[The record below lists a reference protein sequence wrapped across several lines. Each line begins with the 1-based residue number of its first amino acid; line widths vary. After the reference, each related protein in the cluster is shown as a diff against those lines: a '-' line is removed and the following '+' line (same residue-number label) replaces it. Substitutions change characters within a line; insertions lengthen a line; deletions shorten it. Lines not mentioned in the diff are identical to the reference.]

1 MLKEEVDEEDI
12 ATVVSRWTGIPVAKM
27 LQTEAQKLLTME
39 DRLRERVVGQAEAIR
54 AVSDAVRRARA
65 GLQDE
70 NRPLGSFL
78 FLGPTGVGKTEL
90 ARALAEFLFD
100 DERALV
106 RLDMSEFMEKHS
118 VARLIG
124 APPGYVGYDEGGYL
138 TEAVRRRPYTVILF
152 DEMEKAHADVFNI
165 LLQVLDEGRL
175 TDGQGRTVDFKN
187 TLAIMTSNL
196 GGQFIQ
202 EDRDEESIRDKV
214 TELLKTAFRPE
225 FLNRIDETVIFH
237 RLSRREIKQI
247 VGIQLRILQR
257 RLGTRRLEIEVSEAA
272 KEHLAREGFDPLYG
286 ARPLK
291 RAIQRLVQDP
301 LARRLLE
308 GGFHEGDRVRV
319 DVAGG
324 EIVLE
329 RAGEAAP
336 STTSGP

>member
-1 MLKEEVDEEDI
+1 
-12 ATVVSRWTGIPVAKM
+12 
-27 LQTEAQKLLTME
+27 
-39 DRLRERVVGQAEAIR
+39 
-54 AVSDAVRRARA
+54 
-65 GLQDE
+65 
-70 NRPLGSFL
+70 
-78 FLGPTGVGKTEL
+78 
-90 ARALAEFLFD
+90 
-100 DERALV
+100 
-106 RLDMSEFMEKHS
+106 MSEFMEKHS

-152 DEMEKAHADVFNI
+152 DEIEKAHADVFNI

-187 TLAIMTSNL
+187 ALVIMTSNL
-196 GGQFIQ
+196 GSQFIQ
-202 EDRDEESIRDKV
+202 EERDEDVIRDKV
-214 TELLKTAFRPE
+214 AELLKTAFRPE

-237 RLSRREIKQI
+237 RLSPREIKQI

-257 RLGTRRLEIEVSEAA
+257 RLSGRRLEIEVSDPAR
-272 KEHLAREGFDPLYG
+272 EHLAREGFDPLYG

-301 LARRLLE
+301 LARRVLE
-308 GGFHEGDRVRV
+308 GEFREGDRIRV

-329 RAGEAAP
+329 RVGEAAP
-336 STTSGP
+336 SPTAGP